1 MDSRG
6 VVVRGRISKSGVEWR
21 RGRRDKTASLRSLS
35 GAPLAVRL
43 LYNTGSFLR
52 KVLVS
57 VHERK
62 LKVTRELTSLEDLSA
77 KVEQEMVDQ
86 YHCWMHLRHALDQH
100 CPVEIITAQPDNSD
114 NFRFSFSHI
123 EKGKKK
129 QVKLTLPVTYQ
140 KYYHFNISNVKIGQI
155 FCILYFSI
163 LFLKFVCISH
173 AYFKSD
179 YSHFQY
185 RW

>member
-1 MDSRG
+1 
-6 VVVRGRISKSGVEWR
+6 
-21 RGRRDKTASLRSLS
+21 
-35 GAPLAVRL
+35 
-43 LYNTGSFLR
+43 
-52 KVLVS
+52 
-57 VHERK
+57 
-62 LKVTRELTSLEDLSA
+62 
-77 KVEQEMVDQ
+77 MVDQ

-185 RW
+185 HWRYVILDIRIQYYHPEAPGKNELSTADFLIHTRIGRPSFLVLPPCSPLLLPGIISQIKYLHSNVCLFVFWENST